1 MKVIVLGAGVIG
13 VTTAWYLAR
22 AGHEVTVVDRQDGP
36 ANETSFA
43 NAGQVSPGYS
53 APWAAPG
60 VPLKAI
66 KWMLMEHSPFVL
78 RPRLDTRQWLWLAQM
93 LRNCTAGRYAV
104 NKERMVRLAEYSRD
118 CLRQLRADTGI
129 AYDDR
134 AQGTLQLF
142 RTQKQVDAAAKDIAV
157 LQEAGVPYE
166 VLDPAGCAAAEPAL
180 AAVRDKLAGG
190 LRLPGDETGDCFKF
204 TNSLAKL
211 ASGLGVTFR
220 WGARIAGL
228 TTDGNR
234 IGGVAL
240 EGGETL
246 RADGYVLA
254 LGSWSPLLLKPLGIE
269 IPVYPVKGYSI
280 TVPVTEAAGAP
291 VSTVMDETY
300 KVAITRL
307 GDRIR
312 VGGTAELAGYSSR
325 LWDARRRT
333 LEHSVTDLFP
343 QGGDVGRASFW
354 TGMRPMT
361 PDGTPVVGRT
371 PYGNLFL
378 NTGHGTLGWTMACG
392 SGRVMSDIVSG
403 RRAEIDLE
411 GLAMDRYRWADLTG
425 IRGPKGRP
433 AAAPVPQAG

>member
-1 MKVIVLGAGVIG
+1 M
-13 VTTAWYLAR
+13 
-22 AGHEVTVVDRQDGP
+22 
-36 ANETSFA
+36 
-43 NAGQVSPGYS
+43 PGC
-53 APWAAPG
+53 PTRCWTRPAAPPPS
-60 VPLKAI
+60 PL
-66 KWMLMEHSPFVL
+66 WPG
-78 RPRLDTRQWLWLAQM
+78 
-93 LRNCTAGRYAV
+93 CTG
-104 NKERMVRLAEYSRD
+104 
-118 CLRQLRADTGI
+118 
-129 AYDDR
+129 
-134 AQGTLQLF
+134 
-142 RTQKQVDAAAKDIAV
+142 
-157 LQEAGVPYE
+157 
-166 VLDPAGCAAAEPAL
+166 
-180 AAVRDKLAGG
+180 KLAGG

-204 TNSLAKL
+204 TNNLAKL
-211 ASGLGVTFR
+211 AADLGVTFR
-220 WGARIAGL
+220 WGTRIAGL
-228 TTDGNR
+228 MTDGGR

-254 LGSWSPLLLKPLGIE
+254 LGSYSPLLLKPLGIE

-325 LWDARRRT
+325 LWDARRAT

-343 QGGDVGRASFW
+343 QGGDVSRASFW

-425 IRGPKGRP
+425 IRSPKGRP
-433 AAAPVPQAG
+433 VGAPIPQAG